1 MGRCQQGPL
10 EVVSGPADLLLRRR
24 PADAPPRRAP
34 SWFYCSNDGKIR
46 RSGAFRPGWRSHLSE
61 WWAEKGDRLVLFL
74 STVFAPS
81 RFEAAAR
88 RLGEEGYEGK
98 RGDSSV
104 RALMGD
110 GVVGRAL
117 FELLDDETA
126 EGVVGSAC
134 RGVGAVLPSS
144 AVGFLGRHLSPSTF
158 PCAALLQP
166 ATFGAKLAIEV
177 VEKQKRK

>member
-1 MGRCQQGPL
+1 MARNIPEQVAKGIGDC
-10 EVVSGPADLLLRRR
+10 
-24 PADAPPRRAP
+24 APP
-34 SWFYCSNDGKIR
+34 
-46 RSGAFRPGWRSHLSE
+46 
-61 WWAEKGDRLVLFL
+61 
-74 STVFAPS
+74 
-81 RFEAAAR
+81 
-88 RLGEEGYEGK
+88 
-98 RGDSSV
+98 SSV

-117 FELLDDETA
+117 FELFDDETA